1 MKIILLIAILCCAT
15 VLSAQNKIDSLFQTP
30 NRSENLQE
38 LNKPQTEKPEGEIK
52 MPLQYLQL
60 QSKINKLDEK
70 FLLNNKLL
78 QTELQ
83 ENYVFSREEL
93 NSGLSED
100 QLIAYLKNKKETM
113 KILADIYNQHSYVN
127 WDKIQKI
134 LGLSQTAVAII
145 LGMINLMRYR

>member
-1 MKIILLIAILCCAT
+1 
-15 VLSAQNKIDSLFQTP
+15 
-30 NRSENLQE
+30 
-38 LNKPQTEKPEGEIK
+38 